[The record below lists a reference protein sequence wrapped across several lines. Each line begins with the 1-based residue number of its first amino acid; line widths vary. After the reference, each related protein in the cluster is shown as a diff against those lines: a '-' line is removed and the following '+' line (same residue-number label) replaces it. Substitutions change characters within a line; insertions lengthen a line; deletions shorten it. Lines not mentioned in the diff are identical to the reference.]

1 MPGDRGPLTG
11 SRPLAAAR
19 ALALAALLWLVW
31 PTPTA
36 LAAPH
41 RPATTAG
48 SDHSCVVGRAAAVP
62 VHWST
67 LSNPL
72 LTEPDAAVKDEAV
85 AWVGGRWH
93 LLASYLTAT
102 SAASSGGAAW
112 HIASF
117 TSPDLR
123 HWSTPSVWPTQ
134 VGTLG
139 VASPDI
145 VQDPHGT
152 FVVTYQSDP
161 GEKGGGA
168 DQLYYRTSRDLTHFS
183 RPRPLAHGLATRM
196 IDGALV
202 YTRHGLVLGYKAGVA
217 GQTQQFRLA
226 RSSSG
231 SLDGPW
237 HRLGAPAIHVVG
249 GTIENEEFV
258 DAGGKWRLVATSN
271 NLDQPWIFTLEG
283 DPATGA
289 GWLHWDQGRELAVP
303 GQAWDHGPGVSSLG
317 FEQDNSAYLCVDG
330 ATDLLFYAGSPDLTS
345 FGGWGHASIGVAR
358 STDLLHWSPA
368 GAPAE
373 GD

>member
-1 MPGDRGPLTG
+1 
-11 SRPLAAAR
+11 
-19 ALALAALLWLVW
+19 
-31 PTPTA
+31 
-36 LAAPH
+36 
-41 RPATTAG
+41 
-48 SDHSCVVGRAAAVP
+48 VGRAAAVP